1 MTRSSVADVRSMILM
16 CVRPAMDA
24 HGLSATELTDEV
36 DLRTSGLVDSLGF
49 VQLLAEIEVQLGQ
62 PVDLGDMDADELTV
76 LGPLAAH
83 IARTAGGGPR
93 AV

>member
-16 CVRPAMDA
+16 CVRTAMDA
-24 HGLSATELTDEV
+24 HGLTASELTDEV

-83 IARTAGGGPR
+83 IARTVGGGSR

>member
-1 MTRSSVADVRSMILM
+1 MTGSSVADVRSMILM
-16 CVRPAMDA
+16 CVRTAMDA
-24 HGLSATELTDEV
+24 HGLAAAELTDEV

-49 VQLLAEIEVQLGQ
+49 VQLLAEIEVLLGQ
-62 PVDLGDMDADELTV
+62 PVDLGDMDPDELTV

-83 IARTAGGGPR
+83 IARIASHGPQ